1 MEGRQEERTQKE
13 MHSLLRIGSIAFI
26 AGIVIFLVSTLIHPG
41 GEDPTNHP
49 LVFAEYAQDDLW
61 VASHIGQFAGG
72 MLVFV
77 GGFVALFRLLHTRS
91 ESGIASALAWL
102 GLAVTIAAGSV
113 LAILQAIDGIA
124 LKMAVD
130 AWYAIA
136 PSAADAAG
144 EGEKAIYFQVAEGIR
159 WTEIAANSF
168 FRILQGSVGIIFG
181 VAIVASATL
190 SRWIGALGIVA
201 GVATIIAGVSVAYVG
216 FGVIGSIE
224 DTISTWTYLPWVIIL
239 GVSMWRKTTTEKKIV
254 AKSNTG

>member
-1 MEGRQEERTQKE
+1 
-13 MHSLLRIGSIAFI
+13 
-26 AGIVIFLVSTLIHPG
+26 
-41 GEDPTNHP
+41 
-49 LVFAEYAQDDLW
+49 
-61 VASHIGQFAGG
+61 

-102 GLAVTIAAGSV
+102 GLAVTIAAGSA

-136 PSAADAAG
+136 PSATDADAGGG
-144 EGEKAIYFQVAEGIR
+144 ETAIYFQVAEGIR

-201 GVATIIAGVSVAYVG
+201 GVATVVLGVSVAYIG
-216 FGVIGSIE
+216 FGVMGSIE
-224 DTISTWTYLPWVIIL
+224 ETISTWTYLPWVIIL
-239 GVSMWRKTTTEKKIV
+239 GVSMWRKTTTEQKIV
-254 AKSNTG
+254 AK